1 MPGSSLTP
9 QRTESFQWKP
19 SSIDMGKLSPW
30 SFFSEQGRDLPLP
43 RELVDGK
50 TVVIAGANVGLGLEA
65 SAHVANK
72 KPSLLIATCRDK
84 VKCEQTLKVLHERCA
99 GTRPASLD
107 SWPLELSSF
116 DNVRSFVD
124 RFNAEGP
131 KRLNILVANAGTF
144 KPVYTR
150 TQDDW
155 EVMSALISSHVSFQ
169 FANVNERLQVNYL
182 SMALLSI
189 LLLPQLLH
197 SATCDD
203 PSRLVLVSSLG
214 HYLAEPVL
222 TGSRNWDHV
231 LGTISAEKF
240 RASGMSRYNL
250 SKMLQVAF
258 VRKLT
263 ARLPSP
269 TPLVITAVD
278 PGLCHSSLQR
288 ELEKYCLLRM
298 ILAFVKWLL
307 RARTSEMGSRTLVYA
322 ALATNAQD
330 LHGKYMSSCEVVE
343 ECDYLLSAEGKAF
356 SERLWW
362 ETIEVLSK
370 VDDRVSQIVSTYLLA
385 K

>member
-1 MPGSSLTP
+1 M
-9 QRTESFQWKP
+9 Q
-19 SSIDMGKLSPW
+19 
-30 SFFSEQGRDLPLP
+30 
-43 RELVDGK
+43 
-50 TVVIAGANVGLGLEA
+50 
-65 SAHVANK
+65 
-72 KPSLLIATCRDK
+72 
-84 VKCEQTLKVLHERCA
+84 CEQTLKVLRERSA
-99 GTRPASLD
+99 GTQPANLD

-116 DNVRSFVD
+116 ENVRSFVD
-124 RFNAEGP
+124 RFVAEGP
-131 KRLNILVANAGTF
+131 ERLNVLVANAGTF
-144 KPVYTR
+144 RPVYTR
-150 TQDDW
+150 TRDDW
-155 EVMSALISSHVSFQ
+155 EIM
-169 FANVNERLQVNYL
+169 LQVNYL
-182 SMALLSI
+182 SAALLSI
-189 LLLPQLLH
+189 LLLPHLLR
-197 SATCDD
+197 SATCND

-214 HYLAEPVL
+214 HYLVEPIL

-240 RASGMSRYNL
+240 GVSGPSRYNL

-258 VRKLT
+258 VRELG

-288 ELEKYCLLRM
+288 ELEKYFLLRM

-307 RARTSEMGSRTLVYA
+307 RARTSEMGSRNLVHA

-343 ECDYLLSAEGKAF
+343 ECDYLLSAEGQAF

-370 VDDRVSQIVSTYLLA
+370 VDDRVSQIVSTYLPA
-385 K
+385 R

>member
-1 MPGSSLTP
+1 
-9 QRTESFQWKP
+9 
-19 SSIDMGKLSPW
+19 MGKLGIW
-30 SFFSEQGRDLPLP
+30 DFFSEQGRDLPLP
-43 RELVDGK
+43 RESVNGK

-72 KPSLLIATCRDK
+72 KPSLVIATCRDA
-84 VKCEQTLKVLHERCA
+84 VKCERTLKLLRERCA
-99 GTRPASLD
+99 GTQPASLD

-116 DNVRSFVD
+116 DNVRSFAD
-124 RFNAEGP
+124 RFDAEGP
-131 KRLNILVANAGTF
+131 ERLNVFVANAGTF

-155 EVMSALISSHVSFQ
+155 EIM
-169 FANVNERLQVNYL
+169 LQVNYL
-182 SMALLSI
+182 SIALLSI
-189 LLLPQLLH
+189 LLLPHLLH
-197 SATCDD
+197 SATCED

-222 TGSRNWDHV
+222 TGSQNWDHV
-231 LGTISAEKF
+231 LGTISAENF
-240 RASGMSRYNL
+240 GAYGMSRYNL

-258 VRKLT
+258 VRELA

-278 PGLCHSSLQR
+278 PGLCHSYLQR
-288 ELEKYCLLRM
+288 ELEKYCLLR
-298 ILAFVKWLL
+298 IVLAFVKWLL

-322 ALATNAQD
+322 ALATNAQN

-343 ECDYLLSAEGKAF
+343 ECDFLLSAEGKAF

-370 VDDRVSQIVSTYLLA
+370 VDDRVSQIVSTYLPA
-385 K
+385 R

>member
-1 MPGSSLTP
+1 
-9 QRTESFQWKP
+9 
-19 SSIDMGKLSPW
+19 MGKLSLW

-43 RELVDGK
+43 RESVNGK

-72 KPSLLIATCRDK
+72 RPSLLIATCRDT
-84 VKCEQTLKVLHERCA
+84 VKCERTLKTNLN
-99 GTRPASLD
+99 

-124 RFNAEGP
+124 RFDVEGP
-131 KRLNILVANAGTF
+131 ERLNVLVANAGTF
-144 KPVYTR
+144 RPVYTR

-155 EVMSALISSHVSFQ
+155 EVM
-169 FANVNERLQVNYL
+169 LQVNYL
-182 SMALLSI
+182 SIALLSI
-189 LLLPQLLH
+189 LLLPHLLH
-197 SATCDD
+197 SAT
-203 PSRLVLVSSLG
+203 L
-214 HYLAEPVL
+214 
-222 TGSRNWDHV
+222 
-231 LGTISAEKF
+231 
-240 RASGMSRYNL
+240 
-250 SKMLQVAF
+250 LQVAF
-258 VRKLT
+258 VRELA

-269 TPLVITAVD
+269 TPLVIVAVD

-298 ILAFVKWLL
+298 VLAFVKWLL

-362 ETIEVLSK
+362 ETLEVLSK
-370 VDDRVSQIVSTYLLA
+370 ADDRVSQIVSTYLPA
-385 K
+385 TR